1 MQRPLAVRDSQLF
14 VAARCISEKG
24 RYDLYNLDCVILCKT
39 YTDYMCLAGK
49 KRLRGYTPNMSQT
62 IAYLRT
68 FTDKQDLNNQKLEI
82 LEWARKKDLKI
93 DEFVEITISSRK
105 TRKQRRIE
113 EVLEMLTN
121 SDTLIVTE
129 LSRLGRSTAE
139 VITRVNELVARN
151 IRVIILKQ
159 NLDISQHDMNSKI
172 VIALF
177 SLFAELE
184 RDLIS
189 LRTKEALAAKRQQG
203 KTLGKPKGLFRKAN
217 LMLIW
222 SGLKISSN

>member
-1 MQRPLAVRDSQLF
+1 
-14 VAARCISEKG
+14 
-24 RYDLYNLDCVILCKT
+24 
-39 YTDYMCLAGK
+39 
-49 KRLRGYTPNMSQT
+49 MSQT

-68 FTDKQDLNNQKLEI
+68 ATDKQDLGNQKLEI

-93 DEFVEITISSRK
+93 DEFVEITMSSRK

-113 EVLEMLTN
+113 EVLQTLAD

-139 VITRVNELVARN
+139 VIVLVNELVTRN
-151 IRVIILKQ
+151 IWVIILKQ
-159 NLDISQHDMNSKI
+159 NLDIFQHDMSSKI
-172 VIALF
+172 VITLF

-189 LRTKEALAAKRQQG
+189 LRTKEALAAKKQQG
-203 KTLGKPKGLFRKAN
+203 VLLGKPKGTIQKSKFDADLERIKDLLKLGLSVRKIAPLLGYN
-217 LMLIW
+217 NHLALNTYINKRKLREQG
-222 SGLKISSN
+222 S